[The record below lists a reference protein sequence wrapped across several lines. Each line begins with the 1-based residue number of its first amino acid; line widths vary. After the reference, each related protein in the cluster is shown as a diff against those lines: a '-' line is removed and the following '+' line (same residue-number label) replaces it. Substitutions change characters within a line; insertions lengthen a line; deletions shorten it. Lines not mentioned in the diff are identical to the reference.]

1 MELPLFPLNTVLFPG
16 AMLPLHIFEERYKLM
31 IASCI
36 EERRPFGVLLI
47 REGWE
52 VGATAEPFEVGTTA
66 HIARVDELEEGK
78 MDLVCLGGKRFRT
91 VRLVSEDPYL
101 TGEVEFL
108 SSTSTDDPKAKELS
122 DDAGSLFAEY
132 VRLYLAISNQWA
144 RSVEMPGEPDG
155 LADFI
160 GARLG
165 VAPQVTQR
173 AHKAGNRGAD
183 PGRGDPRD
191 DAARRRSPHHALARL
206 RRDELGAVKLR
217 HVSVCRSPLLQLG
230 PPALADLRHNRRCV
244 LEQLALYIDIFP
256 GPVLSL
262 EIRFRGREYLRSNEE
277 WRSGHQREP
286 DGVAWPRVDLLD
298 AVGRFDHGGC
308 IKSRFG
314 EPRDQALAQPGA
326 ASAEQLRCKDQR
338 ERASCIQ
345 VLDLGRD
352 ESPLGRPHPDRQA
365 LAT

>member
-165 VAPQVTQR
+165 VASQVKQR
-173 AHKAGNRGAD
+173 LLEELS
-183 PGRGDPRD
+183 
-191 DAARRRSPHHALARL
+191 ARTR
-206 RRDELGAVKLR
+206 
-217 HVSVCRSPLLQLG
+217 
-230 PPALADLRHNRRCV
+230 
-244 LEQLALYIDIFP
+244 LALEVQIL
-256 GPVLSL
+256 G
-262 EIRFRGREYLRSNEE
+262 EAIREMT
-277 WRSGHQREP
+277 
-286 DGVAWPRVDLLD
+286 PRVEEARIMRWHGF
-298 AVGRFDHGGC
+298 AVMN
-308 IKSRFG
+308 
-314 EPRDQALAQPGA
+314 
-326 ASAEQLRCKDQR
+326 
-338 ERASCIQ
+338 
-345 VLDLGRD
+345 
-352 ESPLGRPHPDRQA
+352 
-365 LAT
+365 

>member
-52 VGATAEPFEVGTTA
+52 AGETAEPFEIGTTA

-108 SSTSTDDPKAKELS
+108 ASTSTDDPKAKELS

-165 VAPQVTQR
+165 VAPQVKQR
-173 AHKAGNRGAD
+173 LLEELS
-183 PGRGDPRD
+183 
-191 DAARRRSPHHALARL
+191 ARTR
-206 RRDELGAVKLR
+206 
-217 HVSVCRSPLLQLG
+217 
-230 PPALADLRHNRRCV
+230 
-244 LEQLALYIDIFP
+244 LALEVQIL
-256 GPVLSL
+256 G
-262 EIRFRGREYLRSNEE
+262 EAIREMT
-277 WRSGHQREP
+277 
-286 DGVAWPRVDLLD
+286 PRVEEARIMRWHGF
-298 AVGRFDHGGC
+298 AVMN
-308 IKSRFG
+308 
-314 EPRDQALAQPGA
+314 
-326 ASAEQLRCKDQR
+326 
-338 ERASCIQ
+338 
-345 VLDLGRD
+345 
-352 ESPLGRPHPDRQA
+352 
-365 LAT
+365 

>member
-16 AMLPLHIFEERYKLM
+16 AMLPLHIFEERYKRM

-52 VGATAEPFEVGTTA
+52 AGETAEPFEIGTTA

-165 VAPQVTQR
+165 VAPQVKQR
-173 AHKAGNRGAD
+173 LLEELS
-183 PGRGDPRD
+183 
-191 DAARRRSPHHALARL
+191 ARTR
-206 RRDELGAVKLR
+206 
-217 HVSVCRSPLLQLG
+217 
-230 PPALADLRHNRRCV
+230 
-244 LEQLALYIDIFP
+244 LALEVQIL
-256 GPVLSL
+256 G
-262 EIRFRGREYLRSNEE
+262 EAIREMT
-277 WRSGHQREP
+277 
-286 DGVAWPRVDLLD
+286 PRVEEARIMRWHGF
-298 AVGRFDHGGC
+298 AVMN
-308 IKSRFG
+308 
-314 EPRDQALAQPGA
+314 
-326 ASAEQLRCKDQR
+326 
-338 ERASCIQ
+338 
-345 VLDLGRD
+345 
-352 ESPLGRPHPDRQA
+352 
-365 LAT
+365 

>member
-16 AMLPLHIFEERYKLM
+16 AVLPLHIFEERYKLM
-31 IASCI
+31 IASCM

-52 VGATAEPFEVGTTA
+52 AGETAEPFEVGTTA

-165 VAPQVTQR
+165 VAPQVKQR
-173 AHKAGNRGAD
+173 LLEELS
-183 PGRGDPRD
+183 
-191 DAARRRSPHHALARL
+191 ARTR
-206 RRDELGAVKLR
+206 
-217 HVSVCRSPLLQLG
+217 
-230 PPALADLRHNRRCV
+230 
-244 LEQLALYIDIFP
+244 LALEVQIL
-256 GPVLSL
+256 G
-262 EIRFRGREYLRSNEE
+262 EAIREMT
-277 WRSGHQREP
+277 
-286 DGVAWPRVDLLD
+286 PRVEEARIMRWHGF
-298 AVGRFDHGGC
+298 AVMN
-308 IKSRFG
+308 
-314 EPRDQALAQPGA
+314 
-326 ASAEQLRCKDQR
+326 
-338 ERASCIQ
+338 
-345 VLDLGRD
+345 
-352 ESPLGRPHPDRQA
+352 
-365 LAT
+365 

>member
-165 VAPQVTQR
+165 VAPQVKQR
-173 AHKAGNRGAD
+173 LLEELS
-183 PGRGDPRD
+183 
-191 DAARRRSPHHALARL
+191 ARTRLAI
-206 RRDELGAVKLR
+206 EVQILGEA
-217 HVSVCRSPLLQLG
+217 
-230 PPALADLRHNRRCV
+230 
-244 LEQLALYIDIFP
+244 
-256 GPVLSL
+256 
-262 EIRFRGREYLRSNEE
+262 IREMT
-277 WRSGHQREP
+277 
-286 DGVAWPRVDLLD
+286 PRVEEARIMRWHGF
-298 AVGRFDHGGC
+298 AVMN
-308 IKSRFG
+308 
-314 EPRDQALAQPGA
+314 
-326 ASAEQLRCKDQR
+326 
-338 ERASCIQ
+338 
-345 VLDLGRD
+345 
-352 ESPLGRPHPDRQA
+352 
-365 LAT
+365 